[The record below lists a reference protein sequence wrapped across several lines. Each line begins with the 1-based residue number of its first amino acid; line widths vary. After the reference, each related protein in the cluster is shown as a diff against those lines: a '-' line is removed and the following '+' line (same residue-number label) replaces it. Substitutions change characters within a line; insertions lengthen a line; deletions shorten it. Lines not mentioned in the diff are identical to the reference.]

1 MLVNE
6 LKAQKILCLRNGQLM
21 EKKSLWQ
28 RFKVT
33 DNKMIRGLLVGTGIG
48 LAMGVAL
55 GNWGT
60 GIATGVGIGTALGA
74 GWSQPEKKG

>member
-1 MLVNE
+1 
-6 LKAQKILCLRNGQLM
+6 M

-28 RFKVT
+28 RFKAT
-33 DNKMIRGLLVGTGIG
+33 DNKMTHGLLVGIGIG

-60 GIATGVGIGTALGA
+60 GIAIGVGIGTALGA
-74 GWSQPEKKG
+74 GWSQQAKKRKDSHYGTRD